1 METTLTDKPIEERF
15 FPIDGSNMRYLH
27 AGSGPPL
34 ILVHGLMGYSFSWR
48 HATPVFAKHAEVFA
62 VDLLG
67 TGFSDRPANLDLS
80 FEACAERLL
89 RFANAVCKSPF
100 DLLGTSHGGAISMM
114 AATLAPQRIQRL
126 ILVAPANPW
135 APRGKSLAPF
145 LSNPLITPLAL
156 QIVPLLKEYYF
167 RRLFADPNRIL
178 PGTLEGY
185 RMAIDRP
192 GSYEYAISVL
202 RTWNRDFAGLK
213 AALPKIA
220 DIPTLLL
227 WGDRD
232 SAVAPES
239 AERLKQVFR
248 NCQLI
253 VMKGIGHLPYEEAP
267 EEFNRIVVKFLLTRN
282 PPTRPS

>member
-1 METTLTDKPIEERF
+1 MEPTLTAKSFEERF
-15 FPIDGSNMRYLH
+15 FPIDGGKMRYLH

-48 HATPVFAKHAEVFA
+48 HAIPVFAQHAEVFA

-67 TGFSDRPANLDLS
+67 TGFSDRPADIGLS
-80 FEACAERLL
+80 FKACATRLL
-89 RFANAVCKSPF
+89 RFADAVCKAPF
-100 DLLGTSHGGAISMM
+100 DLLGTSHGGAISMT
-114 AATLAPQRIQRL
+114 AATLAPERIRRL
-126 ILVAPANPW
+126 VLIAPANPW

-145 LSNPLITPLAL
+145 LSHPLIAPLAL
-156 QIVPLLKEYYF
+156 RVAPLLNEYYF

-185 RMAIDRP
+185 KLAIDRP
-192 GSYEYAISVL
+192 GSYEYAISIL
-202 RTWNRDFAGLK
+202 RTWNRDFAELK

-232 SAVAPES
+232 TAVAPES
-239 AERLKQVFR
+239 AEPLRRFFR
-248 NCQLI
+248 NCELI
-253 VMKGIGHLPYEEAP
+253 MMEDIGHLPYEEAP
-267 EEFNRIVVKFLLTRN
+267 DEFNRIVVKFLS
-282 PPTRPS
+282 P